1 MFLSSLRS
9 GDLRPTTTG
18 SQVFTMFFVLVGI
31 GMIAIAVGIAG
42 GLMLERQE
50 AELYRAMMAQ
60 KTRASAG
67 SDPSSASKG
76 WFGPTTKRLLLSFLL
91 ALLVLW
97 GGALGFLYL
106 EPGLSV
112 FDAIY
117 LCVITFSTGQWR

>member
-1 MFLSSLRS
+1 
-9 GDLRPTTTG
+9 
-18 SQVFTMFFVLVGI
+18 
-31 GMIAIAVGIAG
+31 MIAIAVGIAG

-67 SDPSSASKG
+67 SDPSSAAKG
-76 WFGPTTKRLLLSFLL
+76 CFGPTTKRLLLSFLL

-117 LCVITFSTGQWR
+117 LCVITFSTGQ